1 MSKIITIDEDLFRIP
16 SKSGSRKKRKES
28 TKPEGDI
35 KIKSPQ
41 RDKPKTMKRNHV
53 LKFIRQQ
60 QEDNYKKMMEGDP
73 NIRRDKDFYKEDFQS
88 SFGETLEYLMNLAE
102 NEKTSNE
109 RAPQRHT
116 FRNREPHENVSM
128 EMPNSLQDVSHK
140 LKPTIQKPF
149 MQLSQPVKHNS
160 PSWGCMKNGNLP
172 TFRNWKTETQKVREP
187 ILNIPTE
194 PANAFREIQKKRIQQ
209 IHGDDLPKPTMVY
222 PKQRRTVRR
231 TYKVGK
237 SKIAPRVAVL
247 VSNRTIRNRVSTESQ
262 LLKQTPI
269 EDVRRYLVKK
279 GFIKVGSSCPNE
291 VLRKMHETAKTMC
304 GEMENH
310 NPDNLL
316 YNFFNNVE

>member
-1 MSKIITIDEDLFRIP
+1 MSKVITIDEDLFRVSP
-16 SKSGSRKKRKES
+16 KSNTRKKRNDRP
-28 TKPEGDI
+28 KPDSNI

-41 RDKPKTMKRNHV
+41 KEKPKSLKRNHI

-73 NIRRDKDFYKEDFQS
+73 NIRRDKDFYKEDFKS
-88 SFGETLEYLMNLAE
+88 SFGETLDYLMDLAE
-102 NEKTSNE
+102 KEKVGPEPTSH
-109 RAPQRHT
+109 RHT
-116 FRNREPHENVSM
+116 FKNRSPHENVSM
-128 EMPNSLQDVSHK
+128 EMPTSLQDHSSN
-140 LKPTIQKPF
+140 IQSPIQIPEIK
-149 MQLSQPVKHNS
+149 LSQPVKHHS
-160 PSWGCMKNGNLP
+160 PSWGCIKNGSLP
-172 TFRNWKTETQKVREP
+172 TFRNWKTQTQKVRDP
-187 ILNIPTE
+187 IINESRGPT
-194 PANAFREIQKKRIQQ
+194 NHFHEIQKKRIQQ
-209 IHGDDLPKPTMVY
+209 IQSDTSEKPTMVY

-237 SKIAPRVAVL
+237 SKVKPCVSVL
-247 VSNRTIRNRVSTESQ
+247 VSNRTIRNRVSTENQ

-291 VLRKMHETAKTMC
+291 VLRKMHETAKSMC